1 VEERASIIAAATSMI
16 EQVGYRAAVDEDGD
30 LAFKIEGKRG
40 FFQIYDEDPNY
51 ARVWMQF
58 GLGPDGDFGKE
69 IRVANYL
76 TRVTKAVK
84 MTVDPDKCLFV
95 ASVECFF
102 DEIEHLR
109 KPMGRILNALVAAEA
124 TFYQQLAL
132 PETYLEPAHS
142 A

>member
-1 VEERASIIAAATSMI
+1 MEERASIIAAATSMI

-58 GLGPDGDFGKE
+58 GLGPEGDFTKE
-69 IRVANYL
+69 VRVANYL

-84 MTVDPDKCLFV
+84 MTVDPDKGLFV

-132 PETYLEPAHS
+132 PETFLEPAHT